1 MCDYSLHA
9 LRSRL
14 ATDGEHLIVHRF
26 RTGSIG
32 LAPAPEPRQKGA
44 EGRHISFWRKFFQLE
59 EKPAATC
66 AVCIP
71 PGAKLLLHGISRR
84 LQKQTALGE
93 TQEVTFTQLSAEAC
107 TYRDAVRFQ
116 NGLTLLLQRLEP
128 GQLVD
133 VLSLAGEEE
142 VSPAFS
148 LNEVLA
154 A

>member
-9 LRSRL
+9 LQTRL
-14 ATDGEHLIVHRF
+14 AVEGEHLIVHRF

-32 LAPAPEPRQKGA
+32 LAAAPPPVDNP
-44 EGRHISFWRKFFQLE
+44 EGRPKIGFWRKFFQLE
-59 EKPAATC
+59 EKPSARC

-84 LQKQTALGE
+84 LQKQTGSGE
-93 TQEVTFTQLSAEAC
+93 TQEVTFTQLSAEPS
-107 TYRDAVRFQ
+107 TYRDAVRFH

-133 VLSLAGEEE
+133 VLSLAGEEDPIP
-142 VSPAFS
+142 V
-148 LNEVLA
+148 LNTTELVA
-154 A
+154 

>member
-9 LRSRL
+9 LQTRL
-14 ATDGEHLIVHRF
+14 AVEGERLIVHRF

-32 LAPAPEPRQKGA
+32 LAPAPEPTDNPESRPKTG
-44 EGRHISFWRKFFQLE
+44 FWRKFFQLE
-59 EKPAATC
+59 EKPSARC

-71 PGAKLLLHGISRR
+71 PGAKLLLHDISRR
-84 LQKQTALGE
+84 LQKQTASGE
-93 TQEVTFTQLSAEAC
+93 TQEVTFTQLTAEPNA
-107 TYRDAVRFQ
+107 YRDAVRFH

-142 VSPAFS
+142 PVLVPAIT
-148 LNEVLA
+148 ELA